1 MTGAALRLGPGRRK
15 GVAFGVPPGDRA
27 MFAMRVYVVVAF
39 AIALVAF
46 AIGQVWSGARII
58 FAAIASTGWTVY
70 SVTRGPSGG

>member
-1 MTGAALRLGPGRRK
+1 
-15 GVAFGVPPGDRA
+15 

-70 SVTRGPSGG
+70 SVTRGPSGGAGRRGG

>member
-1 MTGAALRLGPGRRK
+1 
-15 GVAFGVPPGDRA
+15 